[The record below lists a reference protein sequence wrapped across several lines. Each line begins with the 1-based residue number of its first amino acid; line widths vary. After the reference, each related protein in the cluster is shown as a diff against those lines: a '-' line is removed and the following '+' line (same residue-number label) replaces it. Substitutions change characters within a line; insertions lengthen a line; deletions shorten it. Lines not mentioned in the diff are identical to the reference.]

1 MPDDPLK
8 KKADQPKSAE
18 VDGQKVEQHS
28 LRDQIEMDRYLA
40 SKKAT
45 RSGRGFRITKM
56 KSGQHDKSLS
66 CLIEK
71 MGIKDD
77 QQ

>member
-28 LRDQIEMDRYLA
+28 LKDQIEMDRYLA

-56 KSGQHDKSLS
+56 KSGGSA
-66 CLIEK
+66 C
-71 MGIKDD
+71 
-77 QQ
+77 